1 MTQVALLIVL
11 ALIAGP
17 ALAQTP
23 PPTAPAPAPAITLQ
37 QLEELALKNNPTG
50 TAAAAGIEAA
60 RGRARQAGA
69 FPNPVIGYSGEEI
82 KTGALDKRG
91 EHGFFIEQTI
101 PLGGKLRLSRNVF
114 EKAITQAEA
123 VRDLQRLRILSSVR
137 QGYYSVLL
145 IERRIEVQERLAALA
160 SEAVGVTAQ
169 LFNVGAA
176 DRPDH
181 LQIEI
186 ESRRLQL
193 QLNRSKNERFAMRA
207 QLAALTGAREVADRP
222 LAGAIDGPIPNL
234 EREQVVRTLLEQSPE
249 LRAAR
254 ADLERIRAVTA
265 RARRETFPD
274 LFVRGG
280 SAYNREVGEDTGRPV
295 GWEATLE
302 AGISV
307 PLFNRNAGGIAAA
320 RADETKAQAE
330 VRRLELA
337 LQSRAASEFAAY
349 LTALRDAEVY
359 RSEILPRAEEAYRLY
374 LSRYREMAAAYPQ
387 VLVAQRTLFEMSAE
401 YLQSV
406 SDAWRA
412 AVRLQGL
419 LAGDGLDAPA
429 VAGEADDVR
438 GMSNGEER

>member
-1 MTQVALLIVL
+1 
-11 ALIAGP
+11 
-17 ALAQTP
+17 
-23 PPTAPAPAPAITLQ
+23 
-37 QLEELALKNNPTG
+37 
-50 TAAAAGIEAA
+50 
-60 RGRARQAGA
+60 
-69 FPNPVIGYSGEEI
+69 
-82 KTGALDKRG
+82 
-91 EHGFFIEQTI
+91 
-101 PLGGKLRLSRNVF
+101 
-114 EKAITQAEA
+114 
-123 VRDLQRLRILSSVR
+123 
-137 QGYYSVLL
+137 
-145 IERRIEVQERLAALA
+145 
-160 SEAVGVTAQ
+160 
-169 LFNVGAA
+169 
-176 DRPDH
+176 
-181 LQIEI
+181 
-186 ESRRLQL
+186 
-193 QLNRSKNERFAMRA
+193 
-207 QLAALTGAREVADRP
+207 
-222 LAGAIDGPIPNL
+222 
-234 EREQVVRTLLEQSPE
+234 VVRTLLEQSPE